1 MSEKKE
7 QDIEL
12 LILDL
17 VEKFSKRDRF
27 DSFIAAVLKEIH
39 AHDFSESRKLIYLIS
54 IIESL
59 ELVLYNISGIC
70 GDVNKKTY
78 VYLLEKLLS
87 EKSAFLIKFIN
98 SVWDEKNT
106 D

>member
-39 AHDFSESRKLIYLIS
+39 AHDFSESRKLIYL
-54 IIESL
+54 
-59 ELVLYNISGIC
+59 
-70 GDVNKKTY
+70 NKNSF
-78 VYLLEKLLS
+78 LN
-87 EKSAFLIKFIN
+87 LIKGILEMQSKSILSFLDKN
-98 SVWDEKNT
+98 LDENY
-106 D
+106 